1 MIKDYLKYI
10 GFWKVPQEPPP
21 TKEEFKKEKK
31 ISIAE
36 RKLVYL
42 KEMEA
47 NHIERRNTIET
58 KNSQLIGQASIVSSV
73 FFLFISL
80 LIDSFSE
87 VNLLGRIILSVIF
100 LVVLLHYLY
109 AVIQATKTLEINRYQ
124 YPNRSTS
131 TISNNKK
138 EIDFINEE
146 IQDLIYIVNKSS
158 ELDNQKGDN
167 LLFAARCFQIANI
180 GFGILTISIIIM
192 TFFIPNSSKQSN
204 EKPKV
209 DDQVCTTTI
218 KQKALDPS

>member
-1 MIKDYLKYI
+1 MKMIKRYLEYI
-10 GFWKVPQEPPP
+10 GFWKQQSKNPS
-21 TKEEFKKEKK
+21 TKEEFRKEKK

-36 RKLVYL
+36 RKLAYL

-47 NHIERRNTIET
+47 NNIERRNTIET

-80 LIDSFSE
+80 LIDSFLE
-87 VNLLGRIILSVIF
+87 VNLLVRIILSIIF
-100 LVVLLHYLY
+100 LVVLIHYLY

-131 TISNNKK
+131 TIVNNKK

-146 IQDLIYIVNKSS
+146 IQDLMFIVNKSS
-158 ELDNQKGDN
+158 ELDNQKGNN

-180 GFGILTISIIIM
+180 GFGILTIVIIIM
-192 TFFIPNSSKQSN
+192 TFFITTNSKKINEQTKVTKTVCVKSSN
-204 EKPKV
+204 N
-209 DDQVCTTTI
+209 
-218 KQKALDPS
+218 

>member
-1 MIKDYLKYI
+1 MFKNYLKYI
-10 GFWKVPQEPPP
+10 GFWKEPRKTSPI
-21 TKEEFKKEKK
+21 KEEFKKEKK

-36 RKLVYL
+36 RKLAYL

-73 FFLFISL
+73 FFLFVSL

-87 VNLLGRIILSVIF
+87 VNFLYRVFLSIIF
-100 LVVLLHYLY
+100 LVVLIHYLY
-109 AVIQATKTLEINRYQ
+109 AVVQATKTLEINRYQ

-146 IQDLIYIVNKSS
+146 IQDLVFIVNKSS

-167 LLFAARCFQIANI
+167 LLFAARSFQVANI
-180 GFGILTISIIIM
+180 GFGILTIIIIIM
-192 TFFIPNSSKQSN
+192 TFFIPTNSKHSN
-204 EKPKV
+204 EQPNLDGK
-209 DDQVCTTTI
+209 VCTITP
-218 KQKALDPS
+218 K